1 MHNIANANICIIISN
16 EKGLLMKTSSI
27 EYAILELLEENNSHL
42 KAHEVYEHLHLHFPS
57 VNPSTVYRALDR
69 LAHAGKISVS
79 DMGTGASVYEK
90 VTDGMHHHL
99 VCQVCGR
106 VLTMDHKSVKGLF
119 TQIETEFSFRIVTN
133 HLILFGVCPECEASQ
148 KERGSNDNSKSSDC

>member
-1 MHNIANANICIIISN
+1 
-16 EKGLLMKTSSI
+16 MKTSSI
-27 EYAILELLEENNSHL
+27 EIAILALLQENNCHL
-42 KAHEVYEHLHLHFPS
+42 KAHEVFEHLHPRFPA

-99 VCQVCGR
+99 VCQKCGQVR
-106 VLTMDHKSVKGLF
+106 TIEHNLVGLF
-119 TQIETEFSFRIVTN
+119 FSEVENAYSFTVATN
-133 HLILFGVCPECEASQ
+133 HLVLFGDCDRCKAPQEFE
-148 KERGSNDNSKSSDC
+148 KDEKSSDR